1 MKRVGYLSL
10 RLFVLASLF
19 LLPPTGARAQIVN
32 ELQVRDTTV
41 SAGAT
46 GVVIPI
52 DLLNQDQPL
61 TFLSVDVLFDPA
73 LCAALV
79 NPAGIILRKAGRT
92 LLNPLEQTISCT
104 DGEIRIRLGDLI
116 NASVAI
122 PLPAPGTTDF
132 RILEIVL
139 GDIHPNAAGAFGLT
153 PSPPCTSEGVPC
165 TQRAATIQARNN
177 LTMVTVTGVPGTLTI
192 QPITTT
198 TTSTFPSTTT
208 TSSSTTTTTIPGT
221 TCPVGQGFWKNHPA
235 AWPVRT
241 LMLGSQTYTEGELL
255 ALLRMPIGRS
265 GADASLIL
273 AHQLIAAKLNL
284 ANGSDPSIGTTVAD
298 ADRLLAQFG
307 GKLPYGV
314 GRSSVLGQSMVGDGH
329 ALASYNRAR
338 RTATCVR
345 SSEMRR
351 SGRRSDG
358 RGARL
363 VPVSALQP
371 RKRLAARG
379 LVGPVGSDPPRRL
392 KWCRRDMSDGSPVC
406 FSSETSAE
414 PVPPGS

>member
-1 MKRVGYLSL
+1 MKRVGHLTL
-10 RLFVLASLF
+10 PVFVLASLF
-19 LLPPTGARAQIVN
+19 LLLPTGARAQIITN

-92 LLNPLEQTISCT
+92 LVNPLEQTITCT
-104 DGEIRIRLGDLI
+104 DGEIRIRLRDLI

-177 LTMVTVTGVPGTLTI
+177 LTVVTVTGVPGTLTI
-192 QPITTT
+192 QGTNTT
-198 TTSTFPSTTT
+198 TTSTSSTTT
-208 TSSSTTTTTIPGT
+208 STPTSTSSSTTTTTIPGT

-255 ALLRMPIGRS
+255 AVSRTPIGRS

-273 AHQLIAAKLNL
+273 AHQLIAAKL
-284 ANGSDPSIGTTVAD
+284 
-298 ADRLLAQFG
+298 
-307 GKLPYGV
+307 
-314 GRSSVLGQSMVGDGH
+314 
-329 ALASYNRAR
+329 
-338 RTATCVR
+338 
-345 SSEMRR
+345 
-351 SGRRSDG
+351 
-358 RGARL
+358 
-363 VPVSALQP
+363 
-371 RKRLAARG
+371 
-379 LVGPVGSDPPRRL
+379 
-392 KWCRRDMSDGSPVC
+392 
-406 FSSETSAE
+406 
-414 PVPPGS
+414 

>member
-1 MKRVGYLSL
+1 M
-10 RLFVLASLF
+10 
-19 LLPPTGARAQIVN
+19 
-32 ELQVRDTTV
+32 
-41 SAGAT
+41 
-46 GVVIPI
+46 
-52 DLLNQDQPL
+52 
-61 TFLSVDVLFDPA
+61 
-73 LCAALV
+73 
-79 NPAGIILRKAGRT
+79 
-92 LLNPLEQTISCT
+92 
-104 DGEIRIRLGDLI
+104 
-116 NASVAI
+116 
-122 PLPAPGTTDF
+122 
-132 RILEIVL
+132 
-139 GDIHPNAAGAFGLT
+139 
-153 PSPPCTSEGVPC
+153 
-165 TQRAATIQARNN
+165 
-177 LTMVTVTGVPGTLTI
+177 
-192 QPITTT
+192 TT
-198 TTSTFPSTTT
+198 TTSTTSSTTTFPSTTT

-241 LMLGSQTYTEGELL
+241 LVLGSQTYTESELL

-265 GADASLIL
+265 GVDASLIL

-314 GRSSVLGQSMVGDGH
+314 GRPSVLGQSMVGDGH

-338 RTATCVR
+338 RTPTCVR

-371 RKRLAARG
+371 RKRLAAT
-379 LVGPVGSDPPRRL
+379 RRAHASGNSG
-392 KWCRRDMSDGSPVC
+392 R
-406 FSSETSAE
+406 A
-414 PVPPGS
+414 

>member
-1 MKRVGYLSL
+1 MRRSPTTSTRSVTERRDAPEHEGDPPMKRVGYLSL

-46 GVVIPI
+46 CVVIPI

-73 LCAALV
+73 VCAALV

-92 LLNPLEQTISCT
+92 LLNPLEQTITCT

-177 LTMVTVTGVPGTLTI
+177 LTVVTVTGVPGTLTI
-192 QPITTT
+192 QGTITTTTSTSSTTTSTPTSTSSSTTTSRPTTTTSSTTTTAPAPSTTTSSTPTTTSTTTTQLATTT
-198 TTSTFPSTTT
+198 TTSTTSSTTTFPSTTT
-208 TSSSTTTTTIPGT
+208 TSSSTTTTTIPG
-221 TCPVGQGFWKNHPA
+221 
-235 AWPVRT
+235 
-241 LMLGSQTYTEGELL
+241 
-255 ALLRMPIGRS
+255 
-265 GADASLIL
+265 
-273 AHQLIAAKLNL
+273 
-284 ANGSDPSIGTTVAD
+284 
-298 ADRLLAQFG
+298 
-307 GKLPYGV
+307 
-314 GRSSVLGQSMVGDGH
+314 
-329 ALASYNRAR
+329 
-338 RTATCVR
+338 
-345 SSEMRR
+345 
-351 SGRRSDG
+351 
-358 RGARL
+358 
-363 VPVSALQP
+363 
-371 RKRLAARG
+371 
-379 LVGPVGSDPPRRL
+379 
-392 KWCRRDMSDGSPVC
+392 
-406 FSSETSAE
+406 
-414 PVPPGS
+414 

>member
-139 GDIHPNAAGAFGLT
+139 GDIHPHTAGAFGLT

-192 QPITTT
+192 QGTITT
-198 TTSTFPSTTT
+198 TTSTSSTTT
-208 TSSSTTTTTIPGT
+208 STLTSTSSSTTTTTIPGN

-235 AWPVRT
+235 AWPVTT
-241 LMLGSQTYTEGELL
+241 LVLGSQTYTESELL
-255 ALLRMPIGRS
+255 AVLKMPTARPS
-265 GADASLIL
+265 AADVSLIL

-284 ANGSDPSIGTTVAD
+284 ANGSDPSIETTVAD

-329 ALASYNRAR
+329 ALASYNRGR
-338 RTATCVR
+338 RTPTCVR

-351 SGRRSDG
+351 SG
-358 RGARL
+358 
-363 VPVSALQP
+363 
-371 RKRLAARG
+371 
-379 LVGPVGSDPPRRL
+379 
-392 KWCRRDMSDGSPVC
+392 
-406 FSSETSAE
+406 
-414 PVPPGS
+414 

>member
-1 MKRVGYLSL
+1 MKRVGHLTL
-10 RLFVLASLF
+10 PVFVLASLF
-19 LLPPTGARAQIVN
+19 LLLPTGARAQIITN

-92 LLNPLEQTISCT
+92 LVNPLEQTITCT

-192 QPITTT
+192 QGTNTTTTSTSSTTTSTPTSTSSSTTTSRPTTTTPSTTTTTAPAPPTTTSTIPTTTSTTTTQLATTT
-198 TTSTFPSTTT
+198 TTST
-208 TSSSTTTTTIPGT
+208 TSSTTTIPGN
-221 TCPVGQGFWKNHPA
+221 TCPERKS
-235 AWPVRT
+235 T
-241 LMLGSQTYTEGELL
+241 
-255 ALLRMPIGRS
+255 
-265 GADASLIL
+265 
-273 AHQLIAAKLNL
+273 
-284 ANGSDPSIGTTVAD
+284 
-298 ADRLLAQFG
+298 RL
-307 GKLPYGV
+307 
-314 GRSSVLGQSMVGDGH
+314 
-329 ALASYNRAR
+329 
-338 RTATCVR
+338 
-345 SSEMRR
+345 
-351 SGRRSDG
+351 
-358 RGARL
+358 
-363 VPVSALQP
+363 
-371 RKRLAARG
+371 
-379 LVGPVGSDPPRRL
+379 
-392 KWCRRDMSDGSPVC
+392 
-406 FSSETSAE
+406 
-414 PVPPGS
+414 